1 MDTWYGTM
9 LIPEYGITIL
19 NTYDYGAF
27 HGYFISWLL
36 YFMVTIHALCLAYVV
51 CSLDYSFLD
60 IVSAEFLSMIY
71 MYLGFG
77 KVGFCEMFAK
87 RGTLQKSGS
96 EVLREEI
103 FKK

>member
-1 MDTWYGTM
+1 MNTWYGTM

-60 IVSAEFLSMIY
+60 IVSAN
-71 MYLGFG
+71 
-77 KVGFCEMFAK
+77 C
-87 RGTLQKSGS
+87 
-96 EVLREEI
+96 
-103 FKK
+103 

>member
-60 IVSAEFLSMIY
+60 IVSTELLSMIY
-71 MYLGFG
+71 MYLDFG
-77 KVGFCEMFAK
+77 KVEFCEMFAK
-87 RGTLQKSGS
+87 RGTLRKSGS

-103 FKK
+103 FEK

>member
-51 CSLDYSFLD
+51 CSLDYNFLD
-60 IVSAEFLSMIY
+60 IVSAELLSMIY
-71 MYLGFG
+71 MYLSFG

-103 FKK
+103 FGK